1 MATTKKPVDMNWN
14 RNNNLCALTCPEE
27 QVIYDYCKDEGD
39 DDDVD
44 DDEYYD
50 DDDDDMNDDDDDHDH
65 LPPGATPAFTR
76 FHLARRF
83 WNQIFTCAPIVMTMK
98 IRITIIMMMMKIRIT
113 IIMMMMM
120 MMTTRSKDDDDR
132 PPEPLTVLGCVLFDF
147 AH

>member
-50 DDDDDMNDDDDDHDH
+50 DDDDDHDD

-83 WNQIFTCAPIVMTMK
+83 WNQIFTCAPIMMTMK
-98 IRITIIMMMMKIRIT
+98 IGIT

-120 MMTTRSKDDDDR
+120 MMMTRSQDDDDR

-147 AH
+147 AHSG